1 MKTGNSM
8 EPRAGW
14 ALALGLVMVVLGMIA
29 ITAPI
34 LTSLAIE
41 LVLGWLFIVGGLL
54 QIIYTFQQQQRGG
67 SLFLNLLIGI
77 VALAIGILVLTNPW
91 AGVISLTL
99 LIGVYFFL
107 DGVFRV
113 FLAFQLKP
121 TATWGWL
128 LFNGLL
134 MIILGILIWSQW
146 PFNAAW
152 VLGLLVGIGLL
163 INGLVAILYGIT
175 ARNLGSD

>member
-8 EPRAGW
+8 EPRPSW
-14 ALALGLVMVVLGMIA
+14 AFALGLVMIVLGIIA
-29 ITAPI
+29 IAAPI
-34 LTSLAIE
+34 FTSLAIE
-41 LVLGWLFIVGGLL
+41 LVLGWLFIFGGLL
-54 QIIYTFQQQQRGG
+54 QIMYTFQQQQRGG

-77 VALAIGILVLTNPW
+77 VALTIGILVLTNPW

-99 LIGVYFFL
+99 LIGVYFFM

-121 TATWGWL
+121 TASWGWL

-134 MIILGILIWSQW
+134 MIVLGILIWSQW

-152 VLGLLVGIGLL
+152 ILGLLVGIGLL
-163 INGLVAILYGIT
+163 VNGLVAVLYGIT
-175 ARNLGSD
+175 VRSLGPK